1 MIHPTHTSLLPP
13 PPEALNAAF
22 PAAVAALNVT
32 PAIAVCGNPAFGD
45 YQCNNA
51 MALFQRLKASPPPG
65 VTAPASPRAIAEA
78 LIKALPPSSI
88 IASTR

>member
-1 MIHPTHTSLLPP
+1 M
-13 PPEALNAAF
+13 
-22 PAAVAALNVT
+22 T